1 MKLGEKELEERAEKA
16 LRSCL
21 SKVPLLKIEKI
32 KKAPSWDGMTP
43 EPDFL
48 FRLTFAHGEQQELVV
63 EAKSN
68 GQPRLA
74 REAANQLVRY
84 RDSYPEAYGVFMAP
98 YISPKA
104 AEICIQEDIGYADLS
119 GNCRLC
125 FAQVYIE
132 QEGKPNAFAERRDLR
147 SLFSPKAERVLRV
160 LLNHPKRPWKIAELA
175 DEAQVS
181 LGQVSNVKKLLND
194 REWIQVQRGGFVLGE
209 PGELLNEWA
218 ENYSFK
224 RNLAKRYYSLKGVP
238 EIEADLAQACR
249 RKGLVFAL
257 TGFSGAARMAA
268 AVRYQTVVAY
278 IDEVGQD
285 LAPLLGLK
293 EVTTGANVSLVSPYD
308 RGILYGA
315 REVEGIQVASPV
327 QIYLDLHSFP
337 GRGEE
342 AAQAL
347 LEQVI
352 RKKW

>member
-1 MKLGEKELEERAEKA
+1 MKVAREELEERAEKA
-16 LRSCL
+16 LRACL
-21 SKVPLLKIEKI
+21 SKVPFLRIEEM
-32 KKAPSWDGMTP
+32 KKEPFRDEVG
-43 EPDFL
+43 PDFL
-48 FRLTFAHGEQQELVV
+48 FRLTLAHGEQQELVV
-63 EAKSN
+63 EVKTN

-74 REAANQLVRY
+74 REAANQLWRY
-84 RDSYPEAYGVFMAP
+84 RDSYPEAYGVFIAP

-119 GNCRLC
+119 GNCRLH
-125 FAQVYIE
+125 FGQVYIE
-132 QEGKPNAFAERRDLR
+132 REGKPNAFAEKRDLR
-147 SLFSPKAERVLRV
+147 TLYSPKAERVLRV

-175 DEAQVS
+175 AEAQVS

-194 REWIQVQRGGFVLGE
+194 REWIHTQRGGFGLDE
-209 PGELLNEWA
+209 PGELLKEWA
-218 ENYSFK
+218 ENYSFRK
-224 RNLAKRYYSLKGVP
+224 NLARGFYSLKGVP

-257 TGFSGAARMAA
+257 TSFSGAARMAP

-278 IDEVGQD
+278 IDEVGED

-315 REVEGIQVASPV
+315 REVEGIQVASPI
-327 QIYLDLHSFP
+327 QIYLDLRSFR

>member
-1 MKLGEKELEERAEKA
+1 MKIARKELEERAEKA

-21 SKVPLLKIEKI
+21 SKVPLLKIEGI
-32 KKAPSWDGMTP
+32 KRVPSRDGVRP

-48 FRLTFAHGEQQELVV
+48 FGLTLAHGAQQELVV

-84 RDSYPEAYGVFMAP
+84 RDSYPEAYGVFIAP

-132 QEGKPNAFAERRDLR
+132 REGKPNAFAEKRDLR

-160 LLNHPKRPWKIAELA
+160 LLNHPKRPWKIVELA
-175 DEAQVS
+175 TEAQVS

-194 REWIQVQRGGFVLGE
+194 REWIQVQSRGLILGE
-209 PGELLNEWA
+209 PQELLKEWA

-224 RNLAKRYYSLKGVP
+224 RNVAKGFYSLKRVP
-238 EIEADLAQACR
+238 EIEADLSEACR
-249 RKGLVFAL
+249 QKGLVCAL
-257 TGFSGAARMAA
+257 TSFSGAARLAP

-293 EVTTGANVSLVSPYD
+293 EVTTGANVTLLYPYD
-308 RGILYGA
+308 RGALYGA
-315 REVEGIQVASPV
+315 REVEGIQIVSPI
-327 QIYLDLHSFP
+327 QIYLDLQSVR
-337 GRGEE
+337 GRGQE

-352 RKKW
+352 RKRW